1 MGISSSKSR
10 TRGPSSSAIS
20 VNNSRG
26 ASVAAIE
33 LSSAF
38 YDTLNEVDLEGSLS
52 GQFKQLLQRLDQEAS
67 KYINSRVK
75 DDGASTDWNCS
86 QAEAQLVSA
95 AWKCARGTYDLESTI
110 EDTAYCTFRKD
121 HVLKHSLTG
130 TVKALKST
138 VVEPVAKPSVGDG
151 LLPTL
156 IVAVRG
162 SASKMDHIVNANSQP
177 RATEMFISPD
187 FLDKPDLMAHSGFLN
202 SAWALDDIVSERI
215 KAYIENTENTN
226 GQKLHV
232 LFTGH
237 SAGGAVATLFYLRY
251 ISDKAFDESARFS
264 CVTFGAPPCV
274 STPINLSRYRCTEAT
289 LCLNIINEFDVVS
302 RADKPYI
309 LSLVEFS
316 RDVLRT
322 VPKSPTQENP
332 IETGRGLT
340 FKDDIDSLSPISS
353 QSTGLERGFV
363 NQFTNVWN
371 LPEPFYH
378 HVGPR
383 IVFVMRLHEGEMGLR
398 AVQVPPAEF
407 QTLLFCRTAV
417 HGKARYGERVEML
430 ESGRFN
436 GRAGWDWALEAKIE
450 NEL

>member
-10 TRGPSSSAIS
+10 KRGPSSSAIS

-26 ASVAAIE
+26 ASVAAVE
-33 LSSAF
+33 LSSALHN
-38 YDTLNEVDLEGSLS
+38 TLNEVDLEGSLS

-67 KYINSRVK
+67 KYTNSRVS

-110 EDTAYCTFRKD
+110 EDTSYCTFRKD
-121 HVLKHSLTG
+121 HVLKHSITG

-138 VVEPVAKPSVGDG
+138 VVEPVAKSSLGDH

-156 IVAVRG
+156 VIAVRG
-162 SASKMDHIVNANSQP
+162 SASKMDHIVNANSRP
-177 RATEMFISPD
+177 RATELFISPD
-187 FLDKPDLMAHSGFLN
+187 FLDRPDLMAHSGFLN

-215 KAYIENTENTN
+215 KTYIENAENAN
-226 GQKLHV
+226 GQKPHV

-274 STPINLSRYRCTEAT
+274 SSPINLSRYRCTGAT
-289 LCLNIINEFDVVS
+289 LCLNIINEFDFVS

-309 LSLVEFS
+309 LSLAEFS
-316 RDVLRT
+316 RAV
-322 VPKSPTQENP
+322 VPPIRQPSTPSAKENP
-332 IETGRGLT
+332 IDTDRWVAV
-340 FKDDIDSLSPISS
+340 KDEVDSLSSMSS
-353 QSTGLERGFV
+353 LSTGLKSGFD
-363 NQFTNVWN
+363 NQVTNVWN

-407 QTLLFCRTAV
+407 QNLLFCRTAV
-417 HGKARYGERVEML
+417 HE
-430 ESGRFN
+430 
-436 GRAGWDWALEAKIE
+436 
-450 NEL
+450 

>member
-20 VNNSRG
+20 ANNSRG
-26 ASVAAIE
+26 ASVAAVE
-33 LSSAF
+33 LSSAVHE
-38 YDTLNEVDLEGSLS
+38 TLSELDLEGSLS

-67 KYINSRVK
+67 KYTNSRVS

-86 QAEAQLVSA
+86 RAEAQLVSA

-121 HVLKHSLTG
+121 HVLKHSLTR

-138 VVEPVAKPSVGDG
+138 VVEPVAQPGLDDH
-151 LLPTL
+151 LLPAL
-156 IVAVRG
+156 VIAVRG
-162 SASKMDHIVNANSQP
+162 SASKMDHIVNANSRP
-177 RATEMFISPD
+177 RATEMFISPN
-187 FLDKPDLMAHSGFLN
+187 FLDEPDLMAHSGFLN
-202 SAWALDDIVSERI
+202 SAWVLDDIVSERI
-215 KAYIENTENTN
+215 KNYIENAKNTN
-226 GQKLHV
+226 GQRPHV

-237 SAGGAVATLFYLRY
+237 SAGGAVAALFYVRY
-251 ISDKAFDESARFS
+251 ISYKAFDESTRFS

-274 STPINLSRYRCTEAT
+274 SAPVDISRYRCTGAT

-309 LSLVEFS
+309 LSLVELS
-316 RDVLRT
+316 RAVLRT
-322 VPKSPTQENP
+322 VPLPPVPSTN
-332 IETGRGLT
+332 ETPSETDRGIT
-340 FKDDIDSLSPISS
+340 VKDEIDSLSPVST
-353 QSTGLERGFV
+353 QSTGLEKKLI
-363 NQFTNVWN
+363 NTATNVWN
-371 LPEPFYH
+371 PPEPSYH

-383 IVFVMRLHEGEMGLR
+383 IVFVMRLHEGTMSLR
-398 AVQVPPAEF
+398 AVQVPPTEF

-436 GRAGWDWALEAKIE
+436 GRAGWDDKL
-450 NEL
+450 